1 MTPEIMELAVKAIL
15 GILGL
20 LGIWLIG
27 WIKDYLKARVET
39 EQAAEL
45 DRLIY
50 DFVACAEQTLKKN
63 DPSGRLRKQYVT
75 EQLMALGF
83 AISQEVNA
91 RIEAAV
97 YGINIE
103 ARQDAE

>member
-15 GILGL
+15 GVLAL
-20 LGIWLIG
+20 MGIWLIG

-63 DPSGRLRKQYVT
+63 DPSGGLRKQYVT

>member
-1 MTPEIMELAVKAIL
+1 MTPEIMDLVVKAVF

-27 WIKDYLKARVET
+27 WIKDALKARVDA

-50 DFVACAEQTLKKN
+50 DFVAAAEQVLKEK
-63 DPSGRLRKQYVT
+63 DPTGKLRKQYVT
-75 EQLMALGF
+75 ENLMALGF

-97 YGINIE
+97 YGINLE
-103 ARQDAE
+103 QK